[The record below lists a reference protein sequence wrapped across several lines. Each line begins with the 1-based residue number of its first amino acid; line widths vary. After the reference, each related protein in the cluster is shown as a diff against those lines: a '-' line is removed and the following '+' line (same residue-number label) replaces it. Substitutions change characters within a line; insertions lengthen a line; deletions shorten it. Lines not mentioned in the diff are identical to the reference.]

1 MLISSTAG
9 QEETHKKESEVAAH
23 LITRRYSC
31 TVPGIICAYF
41 IQHFKKHFQ
50 IHIPPIKVQ
59 KFYIAMFNSYVE
71 FLNFYRLNPPG
82 CPILTSPCCL
92 PTTSPRHS
100 LLSQAIG
107 LTLTRFTYLH
117 SFPGR
122 YQFLRFQPTSFKYLF
137 FFFQQMAHHPVIFRE
152 HILVF
157 SYNSN
162 VLGHTSKLELIIS
175 FLFF

>member
-1 MLISSTAG
+1 
-9 QEETHKKESEVAAH
+9 
-23 LITRRYSC
+23 
-31 TVPGIICAYF
+31 
-41 IQHFKKHFQ
+41 
-50 IHIPPIKVQ
+50 
-59 KFYIAMFNSYVE
+59 MFNSYVE

-137 FFFQQMAHHPVIFRE
+137 FFFLVDGSSSSDIQRTHSCLFVQFKRAWTYFKTWVDYFISIFLMAQLFIGLVGGRG
-152 HILVF
+152 IL
-157 SYNSN
+157 SH
-162 VLGHTSKLELIIS
+162 GHTDWDWVRDIYWLVNSVSI
-175 FLFF
+175 